1 MMGVEDGYENTG
13 STNGEDGR
21 RKNEAGVAGDGDG
34 YNIYLNLP
42 ITKTTK

>member
-1 MMGVEDGYENTG
+1 MMGVEDGHENTR
-13 STNGEDGR
+13 SMNGEDGR
-21 RKNEAGVAGDGDG
+21 RNREGGVAGDGDG